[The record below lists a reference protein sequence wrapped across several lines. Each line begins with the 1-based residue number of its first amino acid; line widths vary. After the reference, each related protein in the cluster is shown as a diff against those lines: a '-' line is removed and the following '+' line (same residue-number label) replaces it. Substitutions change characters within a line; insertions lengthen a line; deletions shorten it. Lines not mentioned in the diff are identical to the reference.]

1 MKRRIPVP
9 CPHAMR
15 RGYRVAHLAAA
26 IAAAWAVGAPAVAG
40 ETPHRLFAVHARAH
54 PDGGLSWSFQPQVAD
69 EPLRPKAR
77 LASTLPVTSC
87 ADDGS
92 PGTLRSAVDAAIDGD
107 TIDLTHL
114 TCSRIDLVLGRIE
127 SRWDVNDLTIRGP
140 GRDALTIDGGGSDGV
155 FVHGSS
161 GVFDLR
167 DLSIAHGRLT
177 EEWGACVSSPGGNV
191 RLSGV
196 RVASCE
202 AHQITGARGAIQ
214 GGAVFAFGNVTL
226 EDSEILDSTASSETP
241 GGVPDDSGEGIT
253 TYPAVGGGIATI
265 TGDIALHRS
274 RISGNSAVS
283 TAAGGIG
290 EVRGGGLYTHVGN
303 IVITDS
309 VLVGNRVSSGFTDMD
324 GYRSFAAGGA
334 LAVSGTLT
342 VTASTIADNVVE
354 SSADIVF
361 QRGGGIAATGAATT
375 IENTTIENN
384 HTTGDG
390 GGLHHQGAALTMVN
404 STLSG
409 NAAERGAGGLYDV
422 SPTALE
428 HVTIAFNHSG
438 AQIGGAVLLHGG
450 DVRDS
455 IVSRNGTDGE
465 WAADLFVGAAMMGG
479 RNLIGD
485 AGRAELP
492 ADTLRSDPLLLPLAD
507 NGGPTRTHA
516 LDSASPAVDAGSSA
530 KNLSFDQRGTGF
542 KRDSGAAPDIGA
554 FEVQQLPPEAVF
566 ADGFDRGFGSG
577 LR

>member
-1 MKRRIPVP
+1 MKRRIPRP
-9 CPHAMR
+9 RPHVTR
-15 RGYRVAHLAAA
+15 RGDRMARLAAA
-26 IAAAWAVGAPAVAG
+26 IAAVCAASAPAVAG
-40 ETPHRLFAVHARAH
+40 EKAQRLLAVHARTH
-54 PDGGLSWSFQPQVAD
+54 TGGAVSWTLQTQAMD
-69 EPLRPKAR
+69 EPPRPKAR

-114 TCSRIDLVLGRIE
+114 ACDRIDLLLGRIE
-127 SRWDVNDLTIRGP
+127 TRWDVANLTIHGP
-140 GRDALTIDGGGSDGV
+140 GRDALTIDGGGSGGV

-161 GVFDLR
+161 GILDLR
-167 DLSIAHGRLT
+167 DLSIAHGHVT
-177 EEWGACVSSPGGNV
+177 EEWGACVCAPGGSI

-202 AHQITGARGAIQ
+202 AHQIAGSRGTTQ
-214 GGAVFAFGNVTL
+214 GGAVFAFDSVTV
-226 EDSEILDSTASSETP
+226 EDSEILDSTASSEVP
-241 GGVPDDSGEGIT
+241 GGVPDGSGEGIS

-265 TGDIALHRS
+265 IGDIVLRRS
-274 RISGNSAVS
+274 RISGNSAIS
-283 TAAGGIG
+283 TAVGGIG
-290 EVRGGGLYTHVGN
+290 EVRGGGLYTHTGN

-309 VLVGNRVSSGFTDMD
+309 VLVGNCVSSGFTDMD

-334 LAVSGTLT
+334 IAASGTLT
-342 VTASTIADNVVE
+342 ITGSTIADNVVE

-361 QRGGGIAATGAATT
+361 QRGGGIAATGSATT

-384 HTTGDG
+384 RTTGDG
-390 GGLHHQGAALTMVN
+390 GGLHHQGALLTMVN

-438 AQIGGAVLLHGG
+438 AQIGGALLLHGG

-455 IVSRNGTDGE
+455 IISRNGTDGE
-465 WAADLFVGAAMMGG
+465 WPADLFVGATINGS

-485 AGRAELP
+485 AGRTALP

-516 LDSASPAVDAGSSA
+516 LDPASPAIDAGSNA
-530 KNLSFDQRGTGF
+530 KNLNFDQRGIGF
-542 KRDSGAAPDIGA
+542 KRASGAAPDIGA
-554 FEVQQLPPEAVF
+554 FEVQQPVPEAVF
-566 ADGFDRGFGSG
+566 ADGFDRGFRSG